1 MAPRVRARNLSIDG
15 AGRMIGTPQGLWRSR
30 LLILGG
36 VLAVAGG
43 IAAGSRFLP
52 GPTASAQSMEVAIAE
67 EDLAPELAT
76 PPVDRPTD
84 APPTTEARPAEED
97 QSRRILV
104 STRSRRLWL
113 VQGRDTLFRAPIA
126 IGMGKNFEYE
136 GRKYRF
142 ETPVGRRTVIG
153 KQKDP
158 LWTVPEWHYYE
169 KATEKGLEAV
179 KLQDG
184 ARILLGDSSYLVVQ
198 DGEVGRINQFGYFH
212 AWTPGSEII
221 FDGKIFIPPLT
232 SPQRRVPDALGP
244 YKLDMG
250 DGYLIHGTHI
260 YNEETIGEAVSHGCI
275 RMRNADLIKLY
286 PMVPRG
292 TAVEIF

>member
-1 MAPRVRARNLSIDG
+1 
-15 AGRMIGTPQGLWRSR
+15 MIGRPQGNWRR
-30 LLILGG
+30 PLLILGAF
-36 VLAVAGG
+36 LAVVGG
-43 IAAGSRFLP
+43 IAAAGHILP
-52 GPTASAQSMEVAIAE
+52 GPFAAAESMTVAIADE
-67 EDLAPELAT
+67 VLAPALAAPPAERT
-76 PPVDRPTD
+76 PPVAKPASRP
-84 APPTTEARPAEED
+84 EED
-97 QSRRILV
+97 QGRRLLV
-104 STRSRRLWL
+104 STKFRRLWL

-126 IGMGKNFEYE
+126 IGMGKNFEYQ

-142 ETPVGRRTVIG
+142 ETPVGRRTVIA

-158 LWTVPEWHYYE
+158 LWTVPEWHYFE

-179 KLQDG
+179 RLEEG

-244 YKLDMG
+244 FKLDMG

-275 RMRNADLIKLY
+275 RMRNDDLIKLY

-292 TAVEIF
+292 TPVVIF

>member
-1 MAPRVRARNLSIDG
+1 
-15 AGRMIGTPQGLWRSR
+15 MIGRPQDNWRR
-30 LLILGG
+30 PLLVLGA
-36 VLAVAGG
+36 VLALVGGMAAAGG
-43 IAAGSRFLP
+43 ILP
-52 GPTASAQSMEVAIAE
+52 GPFAAAESVTVAVADEV
-67 EDLAPELAT
+67 LAPAVAT
-76 PPVDRPTD
+76 PPAERT
-84 APPTTEARPAEED
+84 PPVARPASKPEED
-97 QSRRILV
+97 QGRRLLV
-104 STRSRRLWL
+104 STKSRRLWL
-113 VQGRDTLFRAPIA
+113 VQGRDTLLRAPIA
-126 IGMGKNFEYE
+126 IGMGKNFEYQ

-142 ETPVGRRTVIG
+142 ETPVGRRTVIA

-158 LWTVPEWHYYE
+158 LWTVPEWHYFE

-179 KLQDG
+179 RLEEG

-221 FDGKIFIPPLT
+221 FDGKIFIPPLS

-244 YKLDMG
+244 FKLDMG

-260 YNEETIGEAVSHGCI
+260 YNEESIGEAVSHGCI
-275 RMRNADLIKLY
+275 RMRNDDLIKLY

-292 TAVEIF
+292 TPVEIF

>member
-1 MAPRVRARNLSIDG
+1 MID
-15 AGRMIGTPQGLWRSR
+15 RPQGNWRR
-30 LLILGG
+30 PLLILGA
-36 VLAVAGG
+36 VLAVVGG
-43 IAAGSRFLP
+43 IAAAGDILP
-52 GPTASAQSMEVAIAE
+52 GPFAAAESMTVAIADE
-67 EDLAPELAT
+67 VLAPALA
-76 PPVDRPTD
+76 
-84 APPTTEARPAEED
+84 APPAERTLPVAKPASEPEED
-97 QSRRILV
+97 QSRRLLV
-104 STRSRRLWL
+104 STKSRRLWL
-113 VQGRDTLFRAPIA
+113 VQGRDTLFRASIA
-126 IGMGKNFEYE
+126 IGMGKNFEYQ

-142 ETPVGRRTVIG
+142 ETPVGRRTVIA

-158 LWTVPEWHYYE
+158 LWTVPEWHYFE

-179 KLQDG
+179 RLEEG
-184 ARILLGDSSYLVVQ
+184 ARILLGDSSYIVVQ
-198 DGEVGRINQFGYFH
+198 EGEVGRINQFGHFH

-244 YKLDMG
+244 FKLDMG

-275 RMRNADLIKLY
+275 RMRNDDLIKLY

-292 TAVEIF
+292 TPVEIF